1 MLRFIVQRLLI
12 LPILLILFSMIVFW
26 LVDAPPGDYL
36 TSYISLAGRFLY
48 SWRQVDVLIIIQL
61 DEPVYIRYVLGS
73 KIASGGFR
81 LFARVSATQRRFNW

>member
-36 TSYISLAGRFLY
+36 TSYISNLAAGGSSIRGGAGGRA
-48 SWRQVDVLIIIQL
+48 
-61 DEPVYIRYVLGS
+61 P
-73 KIASGGFR
+73 
-81 LFARVSATQRRFNW
+81 